1 MHSETSK
8 TKGHTINI
16 RSIWNTAT
24 FSILEIPNSV
34 PSLDSIEPVG
44 RSEERSCWEIY
55 DGISVEILLLKSMNM
70 REIVIILRKNHKC
83 ARSLKARR
91 NSAQTPILKLGS
103 TFAIFFVGLLFT
115 YTFQSN
121 KNASEERKKN
131 HIKSITRKRNPHKW
145 NSKPSR
151 ELKNKRQINEI
162 YDEKSIYLERSPHRL
177 VSKKNFIGN
186 DLILKDWSSFSGK
199 VLTQQPLMPLLQM
212 HAFCKWIV
220 IKRKR
225 PRAKREIKR
234 K

>member
-1 MHSETSK
+1 MHSETTK

-70 REIVIILRKNHKC
+70 REIVIILKKIIN
-83 ARSLKARR
+83 ARARR
-91 NSAQTPILKLGS
+91 KHGRTNAHLEIGKY
-103 TFAIFFVGLLFT
+103 FRNFFVGLLFT

-121 KNASEERKKN
+121 QNASEERKN

-151 ELKNKRQINEI
+151 ELKNKRRFKEI
-162 YDEKSIYLERSPHRL
+162 YNEKSIYLERSPHRL
-177 VSKKNFIGN
+177 VSKK
-186 DLILKDWSSFSGK
+186 K
-199 VLTQQPLMPLLQM
+199 
-212 HAFCKWIV
+212 
-220 IKRKR
+220 
-225 PRAKREIKR
+225 
-234 K
+234 